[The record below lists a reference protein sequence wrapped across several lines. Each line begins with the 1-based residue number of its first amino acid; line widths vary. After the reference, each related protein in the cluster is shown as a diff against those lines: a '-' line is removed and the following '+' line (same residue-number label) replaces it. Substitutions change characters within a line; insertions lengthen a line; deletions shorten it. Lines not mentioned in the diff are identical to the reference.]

1 MAAEDNT
8 AYKELLMAVY
18 ISKRIRET
26 RKETIDKA
34 VAWLESQGSKYN
46 NEVVMISIDD
56 FKKAMEEYL

>member
-56 FKKAMEEYL
+56 FKKAMEE

>member
-1 MAAEDNT
+1 MTAEDNT
-8 AYKELLMAVY
+8 TYNKLLVAMY

-56 FKKAMEEYL
+56 FKKAMEE